1 MGLPMPNCTEKAETK
16 KIELKKAVKPEKVVQ
31 VFAVVEILACVMPTH
46 LELLRSD
53 KKAVE
58 TRVNIGSQPF
68 LW

>member
-1 MGLPMPNCTEKAETK
+1 
-16 KIELKKAVKPEKVVQ
+16 VQ
-31 VFAVVEILACVMPTH
+31 VFAVVEILAFVMLTH